1 MNKERFGYL
10 DHLRCLAI
18 LGVIAAHTSQAL
30 DNPSLFGIEDYS
42 LGRFG
47 VQLFFLVSGSTVWL
61 SLESC
66 QRSYNQP
73 WITFYIKRALRIVPL
88 FFFFSFTVFVARGFV
103 SPSYY
108 FSPLAGLHATSINI
122 VPGGWSIWNEIYF
135 YLGLPAYTLMRKKKG
150 LLICLGIC
158 LAFTTLII
166 GLNHL
171 NGVADEGVMLSDFD
185 FLNIFVQFIFFQIG
199 LEITANGRAN
209 IFFFFSSFFGAS
221 LILKLIYFPEYLASP
236 DYGSGVIN
244 SILAVFL
251 SSIFFGFKRLENR
264 YSAIFS
270 SDASDFFK
278 RIGRA
283 TYTMYVVHFGV
294 IWIISRAKSPVLSL
308 LPSELSIA
316 LVFFTSYYVS
326 ILIKPFTEDAWTSI
340 GSRLIKR
347 LADKPF
353 KIE

>member
-18 LGVIAAHTSQAL
+18 VGVIAAHTSQAL

-66 QRSYNQP
+66 HRNYNKP
-73 WITFYIKRALRIVPL
+73 WVAFYIKRALRIIPL
-88 FFFFSFTVFVARGFV
+88 FFFFSFTVFVARGFA

-108 FSPLAGLHATSINI
+108 FSPLAGLSADSINI

-135 YLGLPAYTLMRKKKG
+135 YIGLPAYAFARKKKR
-150 LLICLGIC
+150 LLVCLGIL
-158 LAFTTLII
+158 LASTSLII

-171 NGVADEGVMLSDFD
+171 HGTPDKDLALSDFD
-185 FLNIFVQFIFFQIG
+185 FLNIFVQFIFFQVG
-199 LEITANGRAN
+199 LEVTANNRSN
-209 IFFFFSSFFGAS
+209 VFWFFSSFFITS
-221 LILKLIYFPEYLASP
+221 LTLKLIYFPEYMASP
-236 DYGSGVIN
+236 DYGSGAIN

-251 SSIFFGFKRLENR
+251 SSIFVIFKNLESR
-264 YSAIFS
+264 HSTLFS
-270 SDASDFFK
+270 TGISNFFK
-278 RIGRA
+278 HIGRA
-283 TYTMYVVHFGV
+283 TYTMYVVHFGI
-294 IWIISRAKSPVLSL
+294 IWLMSKMRVPVVDL
-308 LPSELSIA
+308 LPSELTIA
-316 LVFFTSYYVS
+316 LVLFMSYYVAM
-326 ILIKPFTEDAWTSI
+326 LIKPFTEDIWTLT

-347 LADKPF
+347 LEGKPF
-353 KIE
+353 NI